1 MVQKAN
7 EDQLK
12 LIRGI
17 NQNDPKILRAIY
29 KENFQKIANMVHNFH
44 NVYLDA
50 DDIFQDGLTQAVIN
64 VKNGKFNGD
73 SLFSTYLFG
82 ICRNICLKEYNKQ
95 KGIYSVPIQDSED
108 ETDDDYFDNI
118 KIVLELKN
126 KLQEE
131 CKKIIDLRFGIG
143 SIEMNKEELRYEAI
157 AEKMNILPDN
167 ARQKFKRCM
176 SKLLELVNQT
186 KLMQNF

>member
-12 LIRGI
+12 LIIGI

-95 KGIYSVPIQDSED
+95 KGIYCVPIQDSED

-126 KLQEE
+126 KLHEE
-131 CKKIIDLRFGIG
+131 CRKIIDLRFGIG

>member
-1 MVQKAN
+1 MVQKTN
-7 EDQLK
+7 EDQFQ

-17 NQNDPKILRAIY
+17 NQNDPKIFRAIY
-29 KENFQKIANMVHNFH
+29 KDNFRKIANMVLNFH
-44 NVYLDA
+44 NVNLDA
-50 DDIFQDGLTQAVIN
+50 EDIFQDGLTQAVIN
-64 VKNGKFNGD
+64 VKNGKFKGD

-95 KGIYSVPIQDSED
+95 KGIYNIPIQDKE
-108 ETDDDYFDNI
+108 EEIDDDYFDDI

-126 KLQEE
+126 KLQAE

-143 SIEMNKEELRYEAI
+143 SLEMNKEELRFDVI

-176 SKLLELVNQT
+176 SKLLDLVKQT
-186 KLMQNF
+186 RLMKNF